1 MGAVRGL
8 VVQSTFRHTGVW
20 SSPIASLLL
29 FVSGLGAP
37 AATIS
42 TVDAS
47 TIAQGTAV
55 DTDFFLVTALTD
67 FRVGESLFY
76 DSTVGASGWN
86 ATLSGTYAGL
96 PLNLTTTGSTSGYP
110 AGPITWTSVGSYGPT
125 PLASSGDILL
135 VPSATDQ
142 FQAIYTS
149 SLNLGADSASVAWII
164 SGTIDPS
171 RITFLSS
178 TGTVSVKG
186 ESIPIPMPTLEIDL
200 TKTPVEVQNDIE
212 VLGVTAILSDWT
224 FTPPTPPVSP
234 PTVPGFVRGRV
245 STVPEPSSMLLV
257 IAGAVGL
264 SLLRRSKPHSSL

>member
-1 MGAVRGL
+1 MI
-8 VVQSTFRHTGVW
+8 VQSTFRHAGVRN
-20 SSPIASLLL
+20 SFICVLVASLLL
-29 FVSGLGAP
+29 FFSGLGAL

-55 DTDFFLVTALTD
+55 DTDFFLVTALTG

-76 DSTVGASGWN
+76 DSAVDASGWN

-96 PLNLTTTGSTSGYP
+96 PLNLTTTGSSSGYP

-125 PLASSGDILL
+125 PLTSSGNVLL

-164 SGTIDPS
+164 SGTTDPS

-186 ESIPIPMPTLEIDL
+186 EPIPIPMPTLEIDL
-200 TKTPVEVQNDIE
+200 TKTPIEVQNDIE
-212 VLGVTAILSDWT
+212 LLGVTVILSDWT
-224 FTPPTPPVSP
+224 RTPPPPPEPP